1 MSDRDL
7 RSEVRKWRKAA
18 LEHLTQKNEI
28 LDELNVT
35 QRLNRELSIDYWKM
49 KDQRDSTILAI
60 GIYIVVFVLSV
71 IIALHLH
78 VPGFKIY

>member
-1 MSDRDL
+1 MSDREL
-7 RSEVRKWRKAA
+7 RAEIRKWRKAA

-28 LDELNVT
+28 LNELDIT

-49 KDQRDSTILAI
+49 KDQRDATILAI
-60 GIYIVVFVLSV
+60 VVYILIFVLGV

-78 VPGFKIY
+78 VPRFTLY